1 MKTALGCVLSMM
13 IIGTLA
19 DMSTYKEVHP
29 TATACTKKC
38 FNDFMG
44 DDLESKTKCESCCAG
59 CNFMSAI
66 GLVEVNDE
74 VKKDEAKKTCYS
86 TCDSEKKEQE
96 GCYAGCDTE
105 LTTAVAQL
113 KDMDLTFDDM
123 QKQMAGIGSMFNS
136 LLGGLGL
143 PSLLD
148 FQPLKQEPSL
158 EWVPVDQ
165 GRPVVEISSGGGSKT
180 LDDLKKGQDAEEEPE
195 MMDDKAL
202 FDILKEIGIIEDD
215 SKNLD
220 AKASSPKN
228 DFLNMRELDNGEE
241 ASNMAYL
248 RGIWQDRNTM
258 QILLIA
264 SITACLFAI
273 LWMLCNSSNDPVVRR
288 VAPTPTDEK
297 PPSYSVIYGG
307 QEEKKFPILVVAGI
321 EDEADEL
328 PKKVPLG
335 FSTQI

>member
-1 MKTALGCVLSMM
+1 
-13 IIGTLA
+13 
-19 DMSTYKEVHP
+19 
-29 TATACTKKC
+29 
-38 FNDFMG
+38 
-44 DDLESKTKCESCCAG
+44 
-59 CNFMSAI
+59 
-66 GLVEVNDE
+66 
-74 VKKDEAKKTCYS
+74 
-86 TCDSEKKEQE
+86 
-96 GCYAGCDTE
+96 
-105 LTTAVAQL
+105 
-113 KDMDLTFDDM
+113 
-123 QKQMAGIGSMFNS
+123 
-136 LLGGLGL
+136 
-143 PSLLD
+143 
-148 FQPLKQEPSL
+148 
-158 EWVPVDQ
+158 VPVDQ